1 MNKVLLSLLSNIL
14 FSAPPVLLV
23 LVYARAGSFED
34 SAALGLALA
43 VCAPLQLFFSMQ
55 HGLSILSGRMSLQS
69 ALSMRVLLLAPLL
82 ILSAAAAWILKEPIV
97 IVFALYRVGDF
108 LYEPFFFDLIRQA
121 RMGLVFTQSSTRFLL
136 QFMCGW
142 LGLYFSAD
150 ILVVV
155 SLLALINVL
164 YSILKINRCW
174 GLLSLGFSREYF
186 SGFFLGAGALIA
198 AVCINLPRYFLSSG
212 KVEDLAVYS
221 NILTIVMGGTLL
233 FGAVNSVVF
242 ARASSLG
249 LKGVVAFLNRSMIV
263 TFLGVA
269 ASFSF
274 VAIDSALSKLFIDVF
289 LGSKYSAYYS
299 LVVGFS
305 VFYFILYMQNS
316 LNLVYLYFGRE
327 KDFMIGSAVLL
338 VMLLVA
344 VYWSNVVLSIELE
357 LMIWLVNLLYFLF
370 CFSMSII
377 VKCKAEQAK

>member
-1 MNKVLLSLLSNIL
+1 MNKILLSLLSNIL

-55 HGLSILSGRMSLQS
+55 HGLSILSDRMLIQS

-82 ILSAAAAWILKEPIV
+82 LLSAAVAWVLKEPIV

-108 LYEPFFFDLIRQA
+108 LYEPFFYDLIRRAQ
-121 RMGLVFTQSSTRFLL
+121 MGMVFTQSSIRFLL

-164 YSILKINRCW
+164 YSISKIYRCW
-174 GLLSLGFSREYF
+174 GLLSLGFSRQYY

-212 KVEDLAVYS
+212 KVEDFAFYS

-249 LKGVVAFLNRSMIV
+249 LKGVVVFLNRSMIV

-274 VAIDSALSKLFIDVF
+274 VAFDGVLSKLLVDVF
-289 LGSKYSAYYS
+289 FGSKYSAYYS

-316 LNLVYLYFGRE
+316 LNFVYLYFGRE

-338 VMLLVA
+338 VMLLVTA
-344 VYWSNVVLSIELE
+344 CWSNAVLSLELE
-357 LMIWLVNLLYFLF
+357 FMVWLVNLLYCLF
-370 CFSMSII
+370 CIPMCVI
-377 VKCKAEQAK
+377 VKCKAGRAR

>member
-1 MNKVLLSLLSNIL
+1 MNKILLSLLSNIL

-34 SAALGLALA
+34 SAALGMALA

-82 ILSAAAAWILKEPIV
+82 FLSAAAAWILKEPII

-121 RMGLVFTQSSTRFLL
+121 RMGIVFTQSSTRFLL

-155 SLLALINVL
+155 SLLAFVNVL
-164 YSILKINRCW
+164 YSILKINRCR

-249 LKGVVAFLNRSMIV
+249 LKGVAAFLNRSMFV

-269 ASFSF
+269 ASLSF
-274 VAIDSALSKLFIDVF
+274 VAFDSALSKLFINVF

-299 LVVGFS
+299 LIVGFS

-316 LNLVYLYFGRE
+316 LNLVYLYFGHE

-338 VMLLVA
+338 TMLLVTS
-344 VYWSNVVLSIELE
+344 YWTKEALPIELD

-370 CFSMSII
+370 CFSMFIT
-377 VKCKAEQAK
+377 VKCKAGRVK

>member
-1 MNKVLLSLLSNIL
+1 MNKILLSLLSNIL

-55 HGLSILSGRMSLQS
+55 HGLSILSGRMSIQS

-82 ILSAAAAWILKEPIV
+82 LLSAAAAWVLKEPIV

-121 RMGLVFTQSSTRFLL
+121 RMGIVFTQSSIRFLL
-136 QFMCGW
+136 QFICGW

-150 ILVVV
+150 ILVVI
-155 SLLALINVL
+155 SLLALINLL
-164 YSILKINRCW
+164 YSISKINRCW
-174 GLLSLGFSREYF
+174 GLLSLGFSRQYF

-221 NILTIVMGGTLL
+221 NILTLVMGGTLL

-249 LKGVVAFLNRSMIV
+249 LKGVVVFLNRSMIV

-269 ASFSF
+269 ASFLF
-274 VAIDSALSKLFIDVF
+274 VAFDGVLSKLFIDVF

-299 LVVGFS
+299 LIVGFS

-338 VMLLVA
+338 VVLLVTA
-344 VYWSNVVLSIELE
+344 YWSTVALSLELE
-357 LMIWLVNLLYFLF
+357 LMVWLVNLLYCVF
-370 CFSMSII
+370 CFLMFVI
-377 VKCKAEQAK
+377 VKCKAGE